1 MPILFD
7 PTPATLAMIAG
18 AALSLLFSY
27 FPGLNT
33 WFATLSP
40 ATKRLVMA
48 GMMLAVAGAVF
59 GLGCAGIVSGVACSR
74 DGILQLVMIYILA
87 LSANQSA
94 YAVSPALPDVTETKA
109 IKAGKT
115 NLGVGKG

>member
-33 WFATLSP
+33 WFATLEP

-74 DGILQLVMIYILA
+74 DGALNLVMIYIMA
-87 LSANQSA
+87 LTANQAA
-94 YAVSPALPDVTETKA
+94 YAVSPEAQGVTEAKA
-109 IKAGKT
+109 LKAGKADMSI
-115 NLGVGKG
+115 GRG